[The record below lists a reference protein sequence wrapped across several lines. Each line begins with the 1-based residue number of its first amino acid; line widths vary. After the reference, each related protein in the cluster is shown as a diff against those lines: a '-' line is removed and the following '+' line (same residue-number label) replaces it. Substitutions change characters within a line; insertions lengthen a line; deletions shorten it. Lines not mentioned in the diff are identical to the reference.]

1 MLQVGVDVSRL
12 GLMLIVG
19 QPKNTAEYIQASS
32 RVGRDAS
39 RPGLVVTLGN
49 WARPRDLA
57 HYEQFRHFH
66 ETFYSQ
72 VEPLSVTPFS
82 TTSLER
88 GLDGL
93 LVAAARVLTAT
104 DSPASS
110 LGPEHSA
117 GNILRQREAMDRLAQ
132 AIASRVE
139 HSGAEGPGGRTVD
152 LLRARLADR
161 IGQWER
167 RAKDADEEANAP
179 RTETGWHLVYERSSQ
194 GDGFLD
200 LIRSAEST
208 GPRSRRGGAP
218 FVVANSMRE
227 VQPEINLL
235 VSPDPARLAWRE
247 PDEAPDWQAQESAT
261 PTEEAE

>member
-1 MLQVGVDVSRL
+1 
-12 GLMLIVG
+12 
-19 QPKNTAEYIQASS
+19 
-32 RVGRDAS
+32 
-39 RPGLVVTLGN
+39 
-49 WARPRDLA
+49 
-57 HYEQFRHFH
+57 
-66 ETFYSQ
+66 
-72 VEPLSVTPFS
+72 
-82 TTSLER
+82 
-88 GLDGL
+88 
-93 LVAAARVLTAT
+93 
-104 DSPASS
+104 
-110 LGPEHSA
+110 
-117 GNILRQREAMDRLAQ
+117 MDRLAQ
-132 AIASRVE
+132 AIASRIE
-139 HSGAEGPGGRTVD
+139 RSGADDPRSRVVD
-152 LLRARLADR
+152 LVRKRLENR

-179 RTETGWHLVYERSSQ
+179 RTETGRHLVYERSSQ

-247 PDEAPDWQAQESAT
+247 PDEAPDWQAQDPAT